1 MNHEDYVLTFGKHR
15 GKTFE
20 WLLFHDPGYVWWLE
34 EQFHDQPGIF
44 PPLVR
49 RQFKQLLLKASR
61 LRVPG
66 SCPYCGTAPIDRMV
80 LQSDRDGRLIDVEFT
95 CQACTPAPG
104 PGVAVGRPGFRT
116 PDLFHEY
123 DKAGGK
129 RLVGAIKQAY
139 FGSPSFRMTDERIQ
153 AFFADAGHFADGDPT
168 GV

>member
-1 MNHEDYVLTFGKHR
+1 MTDMPYRLTFGKHR

-34 EQFHDQPGIF
+34 EQFHDQPGMF

-49 RQFKQLLLKASR
+49 RHFKQLLQRASH

-66 SCPYCGTAPIDRMV
+66 GCRHCGTAPVARMV
-80 LQSDRDGRLIDVEFT
+80 LQADRDGRLIDVEFT
-95 CQACTPAPG
+95 CEACAPVPG

-116 PDLFHEY
+116 PDLFHDY

-129 RLVGAIKQAY
+129 RLVGAIKAAF
-139 FGSPSFRMTDERIQ
+139 FGSSSFRMTEAQIQ
-153 AFFADAGHFADGDPT
+153 AFFATPDHVVPEDP
-168 GV
+168 GG